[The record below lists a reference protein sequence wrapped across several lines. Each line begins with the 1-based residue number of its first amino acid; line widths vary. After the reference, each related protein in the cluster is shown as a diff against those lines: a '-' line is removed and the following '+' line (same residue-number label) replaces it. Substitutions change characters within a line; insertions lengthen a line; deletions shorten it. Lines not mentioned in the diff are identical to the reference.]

1 MDCWGTNDAES
12 AINEFKTSEMRALVV
27 ILALSSIPSIA
38 QNLVLVNAGVSSG
51 SITNKSGNSTLI
63 VGSVGS
69 PTSINVLRSD
79 AQVIHHGMEHP
90 LVMKAKKPEI
100 SVGIFPNPTSG
111 PVTIK
116 ITGVLKSQ
124 PEQLLVL
131 DATGKVVKYQR
142 YTERVDLQDLSA
154 GTYVIRVT
162 TKEQTIQSQPIV
174 LVK

>member
-1 MDCWGTNDAES
+1 
-12 AINEFKTSEMRALVV
+12 MRALVLG
-27 ILALSSIPSIA
+27 LALLSIPSIA
-38 QNLVLVNAGVSSG
+38 QNLVLVNSGVSSG

-69 PTSINVLRSD
+69 PTSINVLRSN
-79 AQVIHHGMEHP
+79 AQVVHHGMEHP

-116 ITGVLKSQ
+116 ITGELKSQ

-131 DATGKVVKYQR
+131 DATGKVVKHQQ
-142 YTERVDLQDLSA
+142 YTERVDLHSLSA
-154 GTYVIRVT
+154 GTYLIQVT

>member
-1 MDCWGTNDAES
+1 MKA
-12 AINEFKTSEMRALVV
+12 FV
-27 ILALSSIPSIA
+27 IGLALLSLPSIA

-51 SITNKSGNSTLI
+51 SITNKSGNTALI

-69 PTSINVLRSD
+69 PTSINVLRGD
-79 AQVIHHGMEHP
+79 AEVVHHGMEHP
-90 LVMKAKKPEI
+90 LLMKSKKPEI

-116 ITGVLKSQ
+116 ITGELKSQ

-142 YTERVDLQDLSA
+142 YTESVDLQDLSA
-154 GTYVIRVT
+154 GTYLIQVT

>member
-1 MDCWGTNDAES
+1 
-12 AINEFKTSEMRALVV
+12 MRVLVLG
-27 ILALSSIPSIA
+27 LALLSIPSIA
-38 QNLVLVNAGVSSG
+38 QNLLLVNSGVSSG

-79 AQVIHHGMEHP
+79 AQVVHHGMEHP

-116 ITGVLKSQ
+116 ITGELKSQ

-131 DATGKVVKYQR
+131 DATGKVVKHQQ
-142 YTERVDLQDLSA
+142 YTERVDLQGLSA
-154 GTYVIRVT
+154 GTYLIQVT

>member
-1 MDCWGTNDAES
+1 
-12 AINEFKTSEMRALVV
+12 MRSFVIGLV
-27 ILALSSIPSIA
+27 LLSTPSIA

-51 SITNKSGNSTLI
+51 SITNKSGNSALI

-79 AQVIHHGMEHP
+79 AQLVHHGMEHP
-90 LVMKAKKPEI
+90 LVMKATKSEV
-100 SVGIFPNPTSG
+100 SVGVFPNPTSG

-116 ITGVLKSQ
+116 ITGDLKSQ
-124 PEQLLVL
+124 PEELLVL
-131 DATGKVVKYQR
+131 DSTGKVVKCQR
-142 YTERVDLQDLSA
+142 YTESVDLQDLSA
-154 GTYVIRVT
+154 GTYLIQVT

>member
-1 MDCWGTNDAES
+1 M
-12 AINEFKTSEMRALVV
+12 KALVV
-27 ILALSSIPSIA
+27 GLALLSIPSIA

-51 SITNKSGNSTLI
+51 SITNKSGSNRLI

-69 PTSINVLRSD
+69 PISINVLRSD

-90 LVMKAKKPEI
+90 LVMKAKKAEI
-100 SVGIFPNPTSG
+100 IVGIFPNPTLG

-116 ITGVLKSQ
+116 IIGDLKSE
-124 PEQLLVL
+124 PEQLLVI
-131 DATGKVVKYQR
+131 DAAGKVVKHQP
-142 YTERVDLQDLSA
+142 YTERLDLQDLSA
-154 GTYVIRVT
+154 GTYLIQVT

>member
-1 MDCWGTNDAES
+1 
-12 AINEFKTSEMRALVV
+12 MRALVLG
-27 ILALSSIPSIA
+27 LALLSIPSIA
-38 QNLVLVNAGVSSG
+38 QNLVLVNSGVSSG

-79 AQVIHHGMEHP
+79 AQVVHHGMEHP

-116 ITGVLKSQ
+116 ITGELKSQ

-131 DATGKVVKYQR
+131 DATGKVVKYQQ
-142 YTERVDLQDLSA
+142 YTERVDLHSLSA
-154 GTYVIRVT
+154 GTYLIQVT

>member
-1 MDCWGTNDAES
+1 
-12 AINEFKTSEMRALVV
+12 MRAFV
-27 ILALSSIPSIA
+27 IGLSLLSIPSIA

-63 VGSVGS
+63 VGSIGS
-69 PTSINVLRSD
+69 PTSINVLRAN
-79 AQVIHHGMEHP
+79 AQLVHHGMEHP

-100 SVGIFPNPTSG
+100 IVGIFPNPTSG

-116 ITGVLKSQ
+116 ITGDLKSH
-124 PEQLLVL
+124 PDHLLVL

-142 YTERVDLQDLSA
+142 YTERLDLQDLSA
-154 GTYVIRVT
+154 GTYLIQVT

>member
-1 MDCWGTNDAES
+1 
-12 AINEFKTSEMRALVV
+12 MRALVLG
-27 ILALSSIPSIA
+27 LALLSIPSIA
-38 QNLVLVNAGVSSG
+38 QNLVLVNSGVSSG

-69 PTSINVLRSD
+69 PISINVLRSD
-79 AQVIHHGMEHP
+79 AQVVHHGMEHP

-100 SVGIFPNPTSG
+100 RVGIFPNPTSG

-116 ITGVLKSQ
+116 ITGELKSQ
-124 PEQLLVL
+124 PEELLVL

-154 GTYVIRVT
+154 GTYLIQVT

>member
-1 MDCWGTNDAES
+1 
-12 AINEFKTSEMRALVV
+12 MRALVLG
-27 ILALSSIPSIA
+27 LALLSIPSIA
-38 QNLVLVNAGVSSG
+38 QNLVLVNSGVSSG

-79 AQVIHHGMEHP
+79 AQVVHHGMEHP

-116 ITGVLKSQ
+116 ITGELKSQ

-131 DATGKVVKYQR
+131 DAAGKVVNYQP
-142 YTERVDLQDLSA
+142 YTERLDLQGLSA
-154 GTYVIRVT
+154 GTYLIQVT

>member
-1 MDCWGTNDAES
+1 MKFLLLCLVFS
-12 AINEFKTSEMRALVV
+12 ATAAV
-27 ILALSSIPSIA
+27 A

-51 SITNKSGNSTLI
+51 SIINKSGNTALI

-79 AQVIHHGMEHP
+79 AQVVHHGMEHP
-90 LVMKAKKPEI
+90 LFMRSKKPEV

-116 ITGVLKSQ
+116 LTGDLKSQ

-131 DATGKVVKYQR
+131 DALGKVVKYQR

-162 TKEQTIQSQPIV
+162 TKEQTIQSKPIV